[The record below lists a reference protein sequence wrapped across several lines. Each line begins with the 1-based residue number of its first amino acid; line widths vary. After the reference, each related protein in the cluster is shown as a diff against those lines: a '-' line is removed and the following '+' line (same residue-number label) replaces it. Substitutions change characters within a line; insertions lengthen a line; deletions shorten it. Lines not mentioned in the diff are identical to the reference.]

1 MEFIATI
8 VFIVF
13 AFGLQLYK
21 EAKVHLAVKERSRL
35 LSLGASY
42 MANEYVE
49 MKAKKPRP
57 VPPNVWGTRF
67 TKIIRNGKRK

>member
-21 EAKVHLAVKERSRL
+21 EAKVHLAEKERS
-35 LSLGASY
+35 
-42 MANEYVE
+42 
-49 MKAKKPRP
+49 RP

>member
-21 EAKVHLAVKERSRL
+21 EAKVFLAEKERARL

-42 MANEYVE
+42 MANEYFE
-49 MKAKKPRP
+49 NKAKKPIP
-57 VPPNVWGTRF
+57 VPPNVWGARF
-67 TKIIRNGKRK
+67 IKIIKNGKRK

>member
-1 MEFIATI
+1 MEFIVTI

-21 EAKVHLAVKERSRL
+21 EAKVYLAEKERARL

-42 MANEYVE
+42 LANEYVE
-49 MKAKKPRP
+49 TKKRK
-57 VPPNVWGTRF
+57 VSMPPNIFG
-67 TKIIRNGKRK
+67 IIKKRDNGKRK